1 MIPLFSLKNNADYI
15 RNLLSQN
22 DTTLKNNDTTLK
34 TTLKLMAG
42 ADSIHDFFD
51 TVRVPDN
58 VFINVSN
65 NLITNLNTL
74 YKVTNVKNI
83 STIIGKDGK
92 QKNQSANEPYKTW
105 LENLSEGKITASDIE
120 KKTEVYFENKYP
132 KNLIG
137 KVVKLT
143 YRKVITEINKNIN
156 SGQNNNAA
164 IYQAYTQLCLT
175 GGFSDTLEIDMEP
188 GEIWDTA
195 YSTQDK
201 TFIGLFLLNFF
212 FTPQPL
218 NDNQGSSTQQQID
231 VAFNTKN
238 QTYMTFDANSN
249 IPTKIFGLLDQVIN
263 LVTPLN
269 IADSASDYHHLVV
282 DTSQKRAS
290 VKNKYVFP
298 FNTIPPNVQ
307 ITTTPDK
314 QVYLYNSNIYTIS
327 DGVNLY
333 IEKPTGINIEYGEKN
348 KYDFKVYA
356 SNNRA
361 NIDPCEILRFTNQ
374 DGTTYTSGPGVKYLS
389 NMIDYNGRTLP
400 EPEPSNSAIAPLNS
414 DCMNLFDL
422 TNKPKALYYDL
433 KRSGDWEQC
442 IAALTVNQLMQTTP
456 GNGAQ
461 KGRVILC
468 TLDRLCALFSRSI
481 GQNAIYHTGTKLH
494 LYRYAVNLT
503 SQERESQRKIAEEAD
518 RLKALSEQQAAA
530 EAETLLLQK
539 QQAAYDIKT
548 QITSV
553 ISNLR
558 EPLENYLTKNIFIEK
573 LKVSNSANEN
583 IYKMINFFA
592 RILFIKSL
600 KKLKDA
606 TGIEDPQAYF
616 DSLNE
621 ITDSLV
627 TPLNYAPFIDNI
639 NKYVTEFSKQ
649 IMLRGKLGDYDS
661 EKLIELYS
669 NLKSINK
676 EIKQDSKSI
685 TKHNYKKKLEKEGV
699 FSILELIL
707 KDLEPG
713 VNSSS
718 LPPAP
723 RKSSSLFPPAPPS
736 NFEELTLFVDKFK
749 GEPYNSNLEQPDFAS
764 SNKEYYGNL
773 KKKINDYASSIPSTP
788 NRGGADEN
796 QHGGDLSEKERQDQ
810 QNNGYRSLMLELTNE
825 FMSLSVSLNEITESI
840 VKNKSPEQWNNISY
854 EGFITKMKSL
864 QLNDSS
870 NDNNGS
876 VVMDEENISGTS
888 GDGSVVMDDE
898 NNSGTSNDNNG
909 SLIMDDENNS
919 QGLQQSNT
927 NVIESKIDYTNKIL
941 EILEVF
947 FENSWKAI
955 QIAELNEINTTAH
968 KKLYYT
974 IYTFFACLYGYVD
987 INDPNNHVISDIINK
1002 PGFLK
1007 FDTADTRSS
1016 SSGGGKEKEKEKKS
1030 VKVANKVP
1038 YNSYR
1043 QSSSSTQQFKE
1054 YVKVPLNRQNVI
1066 TQLNVNNTVEFINKI
1081 NFLNDYI
1088 DTNDFIN
1095 TIRQNMTNNT
1105 WFINLIIY
1113 CIKARVKEK
1122 KQNEYVLTVFTTLSN
1137 FFKYC
1142 IYYKVKD
1149 TLPTQDTSNLNMSN
1163 LNNYGFNNGL
1173 LVLNDFDPVFGSFF
1187 NKLKNF
1193 TFAERVFFGVVN
1205 DINEITSQQ
1214 QIFFEITPILSIL
1227 SNNFINPNTVVYQ
1240 LNELNRIRGGSGK
1253 YTQKKYKSKSKK
1265 MKTRKNNTRNKKIK
1279 RRKTQKRIHKRRPQ
1293 KTRSNKWD

>member
-1 MIPLFSLKNNADYI
+1 
-15 RNLLSQN
+15 
-22 DTTLKNNDTTLK
+22 
-34 TTLKLMAG
+34 
-42 ADSIHDFFD
+42 
-51 TVRVPDN
+51 
-58 VFINVSN
+58 
-65 NLITNLNTL
+65 
-74 YKVTNVKNI
+74 
-83 STIIGKDGK
+83 
-92 QKNQSANEPYKTW
+92 
-105 LENLSEGKITASDIE
+105 
-120 KKTEVYFENKYP
+120 
-132 KNLIG
+132 
-137 KVVKLT
+137 
-143 YRKVITEINKNIN
+143 
-156 SGQNNNAA
+156 
-164 IYQAYTQLCLT
+164 
-175 GGFSDTLEIDMEP
+175 
-188 GEIWDTA
+188 
-195 YSTQDK
+195 
-201 TFIGLFLLNFF
+201 
-212 FTPQPL
+212 
-218 NDNQGSSTQQQID
+218 
-231 VAFNTKN
+231 VA
-238 QTYMTFDANSN
+238 
-249 IPTKIFGLLDQVIN
+249 
-263 LVTPLN
+263 
-269 IADSASDYHHLVV
+269 
-282 DTSQKRAS
+282 
-290 VKNKYVFP
+290 
-298 FNTIPPNVQ
+298 
-307 ITTTPDK
+307 
-314 QVYLYNSNIYTIS
+314 
-327 DGVNLY
+327 
-333 IEKPTGINIEYGEKN
+333 
-348 KYDFKVYA
+348 
-356 SNNRA
+356 
-361 NIDPCEILRFTNQ
+361 
-374 DGTTYTSGPGVKYLS
+374 
-389 NMIDYNGRTLP
+389 
-400 EPEPSNSAIAPLNS
+400 
-414 DCMNLFDL
+414 
-422 TNKPKALYYDL
+422 DL
-433 KRSGDWEQC
+433 K
-442 IAALTVNQLMQTTP
+442 
-456 GNGAQ
+456 
-461 KGRVILC
+461 
-468 TLDRLCALFSRSI
+468 
-481 GQNAIYHTGTKLH
+481 
-494 LYRYAVNLT
+494 
-503 SQERESQRKIAEEAD
+503 
-518 RLKALSEQQAAA
+518 AAA

-539 QQAAYDIKT
+539 QQAAYDIKSK
-548 QITSV
+548 ITSV

-573 LKVSNSANEN
+573 LKVSNSANDN

-627 TPLNYAPFIDNI
+627 TPLNYGPFIDNI
-639 NKYVTEFSKQ
+639 NKYVTAFGGMNTAYPGQSLL
-649 IMLRGKLGDYDS
+649 LRGKLGHYDS

-676 EIKQDSKSI
+676 EIKLDSKSI

-713 VNSSS
+713 VNSQNS
-718 LPPAP
+718 L
-723 RKSSSLFPPAPPS
+723 SLQGPTQYFTQLE
-736 NFEELTLFVDKFK
+736 NFVDKFK
-749 GEPYNSNLEQPDFAS
+749 GEPYNINVQQPDFAS

-773 KKKINDYASSIPSTP
+773 KIKINDYASSIPSTP

-876 VVMDEENISGTS
+876 VVMDEENISRTS

-898 NNSGTSNDNNG
+898 NNSGTSSDG
-909 SLIMDDENNS
+909 SVVMDDENNS

-987 INDPNNHVISDIINK
+987 INDTNNHVISDIINK

-1007 FDTADTRSS
+1007 FDDAYTRSS
-1016 SSGGGKEKEKEKKS
+1016 STSSGGGKDEKKRKEKS
-1030 VKVANKVP
+1030 VKVANNAP

-1054 YVKVPLNRQNVI
+1054 YAKVPSNIQNVI
-1066 TQLNVNNTVEFINKI
+1066 TQLNINNTVEFINKI

-1095 TIRQNMTNNT
+1095 TIRQNITNNT

-1163 LNNYGFNNGL
+1163 LNNYGFNNGF
-1173 LVLNDFDPVFGSFF
+1173 LVLNDFDPVFGPFF

-1227 SNNFINPNTVVYQ
+1227 SNNFIYPNRVFNQ
-1240 LNELNRIRGGSGK
+1240 LNELNKIRGGSGK
-1253 YTQKKYKSKSKK
+1253 YTRKKYKSKSKK
-1265 MKTRKNNTRNKKIK
+1265 MKTRKNNTRNKKLK
-1279 RRKTQKRIHKRRPQ
+1279 RLKTQKRIHKRRPQ

>member
-1 MIPLFSLKNNADYI
+1 MIPLFSLDPIKEENKYI
-15 RNLLSQN
+15 RTILTPNVNKFSNVFTN
-22 DTTLKNNDTTLK
+22 D
-34 TTLKLMAG
+34 LKLIAG

-51 TVRVPDN
+51 TVRVPND
-58 VFINVSN
+58 VFIDVSN
-65 NLITNLNTL
+65 KLITNLNTL
-74 YKVTNVKNI
+74 YPTKNVQLLGSQI
-83 STIIGKDGK
+83 MGKDGK
-92 QKNQSANEPYKTW
+92 LKNPSANDPYKTW
-105 LENLSEGKITASDIE
+105 LENLSDKKITASDLE

-132 KNLIG
+132 KFLLGNVI
-137 KVVKLT
+137 KLT
-143 YRKVITEINKNIN
+143 YRQVIAQINNNIN
-156 SGQNNNAA
+156 SRQDNNTA
-164 IYQAYTQLCLT
+164 IYNAYMSLCYNR
-175 GGFSDTLEIDMEP
+175 SIDTIEIDMEP

-195 YSTQDK
+195 YSTLDK

-218 NDNQGSSTQQQID
+218 IVNQGSSTQEQID
-231 VAFNTKN
+231 VAFNTKK
-238 QTYMTFDANSN
+238 QTYMTFDAGSN

-298 FNTIPPNVQ
+298 LIPTPSNVQ
-307 ITTTPDK
+307 IPTSADK
-314 QVYLYNSNIYTIS
+314 QVYLYNSNIYTMS

-333 IEKPTGINIEYGEKN
+333 IEKPQGEYGEKN

-356 SNNRA
+356 SKFIANNNG
-361 NIDPCEILRFTNQ
+361 NIAPCKILHFTNQ
-374 DGTTYTSGPGVKYLS
+374 DGTTYSSGPGVKYLS

-400 EPEPSNSAIAPLNS
+400 KPEPSNSAIAPLDS
-414 DCMNLFDL
+414 GCMNKFDL

-442 IAALTVNQLMQTTP
+442 MAALTVNKLMTS
-456 GNGAQ
+456 GNDAQ

-503 SQERESQRKIAEEAD
+503 PEEIDRNARNAEQAARLQEEAD
-518 RLKALSEQQAAA
+518 RQAAA
-530 EAETLLLQK
+530 EAANLLVEKQK
-539 QQAAYDIKT
+539 VANIIKHK
-548 QITSV
+548 
-553 ISNLR
+553 ISTIMSQLKQ
-558 EPLENYLTKNIFIEK
+558 PLENYLTENIFIEK
-573 LKVSNSANEN
+573 LKVSNSLNDN

-600 KKLKDA
+600 KKLIA
-606 TGIEDPQAYF
+606 TTNIADPQGYF

-627 TPLNYAPFIDNI
+627 TPSNYEPFIDNI
-639 NKYVTEFSKQ
+639 TKYITAFVGVNVAYPNQ
-649 IMLRGKLGDYDS
+649 RLLLRGKLGDYDS

-676 EIKQDSKSI
+676 EITRDSKSI

-707 KDLEPG
+707 RDLEPEE
-713 VNSSS
+713 NSQIS
-718 LPPAP
+718 L
-723 RKSSSLFPPAPPS
+723 LPPAPPS
-736 NFEELTLFVDKFK
+736 NYFEALTLFVNKFK
-749 GEPYNSNLEQPDFAS
+749 GAPYNSNVPPTDFAT
-764 SNKEYYGNL
+764 SNKEYYRNL
-773 KKKINDYASSIPSTP
+773 KAIINYYAQSIPPTL

-840 VKNKSPEQWNNISY
+840 VKESILKNRNQEVWNNILY
-854 EGFITKMKSL
+854 KDFIEKITEMP
-864 QLNDSS
+864 LNGAET
-870 NDNNGS
+870 NNAA
-876 VVMDEENISGTS
+876 MDVEN
-888 GDGSVVMDDE
+888 E
-898 NNSGTSNDNNG
+898 
-909 SLIMDDENNS
+909 
-919 QGLQQSNT
+919 
-927 NVIESKIDYTNKIL
+927 IDYANKIL

-974 IYTFFACLYGYVD
+974 IYTFFACLYGYVG
-987 INDPNNHVISDIINK
+987 INDSNNHVISDIINK

-1007 FDTADTRSS
+1007 FDSADTRSS
-1016 SSGGGKEKEKEKKS
+1016 STSSGGGKEEKIKGRS
-1030 VKVANKVP
+1030 VKVANNEP

-1054 YVKVPLNRQNVI
+1054 YINVPSNRQNVI

-1105 WFINLIIY
+1105 WFNNIIRY
-1113 CIKARVKEK
+1113 CITARFKENK
-1122 KQNEYVLTVFTTLSN
+1122 RNNFALTVFTTLLN

-1142 IYYKVKD
+1142 IYYKVKG

-1173 LVLNDFDPVFGSFF
+1173 LVLNNFEIVFSSFF
-1187 NKLKNF
+1187 QKLETF
-1193 TFAERVFFGVVN
+1193 TYKEKVFFGIVN

-1214 QIFFEITPILSIL
+1214 RIFVEITPILSIL
-1227 SNNFINPNTVVYQ
+1227 SKNFIDPNLDKLVYQ
-1240 LNELNRIRGGSGK
+1240 LNELNKIRGGSGK
-1253 YTQKKYKSKSKK
+1253 YTRKKYKSKSKK